1 MEATKEVKD
10 SKLPFNLGRKHLSA
24 VGRRKTAVAR
34 VRLYKGEGKFFVN
47 EKELKVYF
55 PTAELQ
61 RTVMEPLTTSSL
73 EKNFDISAKVNG
85 GGKPS
90 QAEAVR
96 LAISRNLIHFD
107 EKLKTALKHA
117 GFLSRDPRKKE
128 RKKYGLKAARR
139 APQFA
144 KR

>member
-1 MEATKEVKD
+1 MTEEAL
-10 SKLPFNLGRKHLSA
+10 KLPFNLGRKHLNA

-34 VRLYKGEGKFFVN
+34 VRLYRGEGHMFVN
-47 EKELKVYF
+47 GKELKVYF
-55 PTAELQ
+55 PTEQLQ
-61 RTVMEPLTTSSL
+61 KTALDALRVASL
-73 EKNFDISAKVNG
+73 EKNFDVSVKVSG
-85 GGKPS
+85 GGAQA

-96 LAISRNLIHFD
+96 LGVARNLIHFD
-107 EKLKTALKHA
+107 KKLKPSLKKE

-128 RKKYGLKAARR
+128 RKKYGLKSARR